1 MRHLLRH
8 PFRVAIRGTTFALSM
23 LLEVVWFYLRNSSRE
38 KNGPD
43 HLRRAAWGQRLVRR
57 LLRAAAIRT
66 TFHGAPPTTGVL
78 VCNHPSYLDVLVL
91 ADAHPLIFMSK
102 SEVVNWPLIGAAA
115 RCAGTLFINR
125 RKRSDVLCLASAM
138 ADVVE
143 RSSAVLAFFPEGT
156 SSGGA
161 DVLPFH
167 SGLFAPAVAHG
178 WPVTPAGIRYELAD
192 GSVPDDVAYW
202 GGMTFV
208 PHFLNL
214 LTKRRIEAHVSFGRP
229 LPAGLD
235 RKALAHAAQAEALR
249 LSRPR

>member
-1 MRHLLRH
+1 MINLLRH
-8 PFRVAIRGTTFALSM
+8 PFRVAIRGTTFALWI
-23 LLEVVWFYLRNSSRE
+23 LLASAEFYLRNSSRE
-38 KNGPD
+38 KNEPNYR
-43 HLRRAAWGQRLVRR
+43 RRAAWGQRLARR
-57 LLRAAAIRT
+57 LLRSVAIRT
-66 TFHGAPPTTGVL
+66 TFHGSPPTTGVL
-78 VCNHPSYLDVLVL
+78 VCNHLSYLDVLVL
-91 ADAHPLIFMSK
+91 ADARPMIFMSK
-102 SEVVNWPLIGAAA
+102 SEVGNWPLIGAAA

-125 RKRSDVLCLASAM
+125 RKRSDVLGLAPAM

-143 RSSAVLAFFPEGT
+143 RSGAVLAFFPEGT

-167 SGLFAPAVAHG
+167 PGLFAPAVAHG

-202 GGMTFV
+202 AEMTFV

-214 LTKRRIEAHVSFGRP
+214 LTKRRIEAHVSFGSP

-235 RKALAHAAQAEALR
+235 RKTLACVAREETWH
-249 LSRPR
+249 LSKQT